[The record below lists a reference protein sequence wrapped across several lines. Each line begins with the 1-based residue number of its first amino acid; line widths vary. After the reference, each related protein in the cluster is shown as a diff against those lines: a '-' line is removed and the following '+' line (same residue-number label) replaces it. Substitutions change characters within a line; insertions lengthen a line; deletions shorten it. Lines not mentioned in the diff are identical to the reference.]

1 MKWFIKALRHYADFN
16 GRASRKEYW
25 MFALFNLIFACAW
38 KYLLVLV
45 FKLIVDNHYDL
56 TITSASIIASISY
69 MIIMLLP
76 SMAVTVR
83 RLHDTGQ
90 STWMILIGLIPFI
103 GGIWM
108 LGLMLMEGQSG
119 ENKYGAD
126 PKTSPE
132 IFDESVKLKNAGITL
147 IVATITAIL
156 ACTAKHVLS
165 VPHETLAIFWFYAY
179 FISVSLL
186 LLSGAFLTQEKYIA
200 GKLKKERNA
209 MFLLLAASAMFIL
222 LNLLDVFFTIDY
234 YVNIEI
240 DIRWKIVVILFI
252 NQFVS
257 LISYI
262 LFALLVASILFSC
275 KNKNLICN
283 LAVLTIVFWGLNM
296 LFMIY
301 NEMNFSININRF
313 DWYQIIRLLSTF
325 EILLPIV
332 FIFLASVF
340 LSRTTLNGEVNK

>member
-1 MKWFIKALRHYADFN
+1 MKWFIKVLRHYADFN

-25 MFALFNLIFACAW
+25 MFALFNLISACVW

-90 STWMILIGLIPFI
+90 STWMILIGLIPI
-103 GGIWM
+103 VGGIWM
-108 LGLMLMEGQSG
+108 LGLMLMEGQSN
-119 ENKYGAD
+119 ENKYGDD

-132 IFDESVKLKNAGITL
+132 IFDESVKLKNAGIML
-147 IVATITAIL
+147 IVATITTIL
-156 ACTAKHVLS
+156 VCTTKHILS
-165 VPHETLAIFWFYAY
+165 VPHETLAVFWFYTY
-179 FISVSLL
+179 FVSVSLL
-186 LLSGAFLTQEKYIA
+186 LLAGAFLTQEKCID

-209 MFLLLAASAMFIL
+209 MYLLLAASVMFIL
-222 LNLLDVFFTIDY
+222 LNLLDIFFTIDY
-234 YVNIEI
+234 YVNLEI

-262 LFALLVASILFSC
+262 LFALLVVSILFSC
-275 KNKNLICN
+275 KNKNLIRSV
-283 LAVLTIVFWGLNM
+283 AVLTIIFWGLNM
-296 LFMIY
+296 LFVIY
-301 NEMNFSININRF
+301 NEMNFNIKINRLAWHRIV
-313 DWYQIIRLLSTF
+313 DLLNMF
-325 EILLPIV
+325 RILLPIA
-332 FIFLASVF
+332 FIFLASIF
-340 LSRTTLNGEVNK
+340 LSRTTLNREVNK